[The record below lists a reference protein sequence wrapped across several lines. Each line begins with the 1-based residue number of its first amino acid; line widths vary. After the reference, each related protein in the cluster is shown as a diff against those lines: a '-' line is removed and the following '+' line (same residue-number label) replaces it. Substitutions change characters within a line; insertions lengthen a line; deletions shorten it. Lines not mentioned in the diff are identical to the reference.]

1 METIRKI
8 THDLAIAG
16 QIGPEQLKQIAQE
29 GFKSVLNLQTPEEKG
44 FLVNEQQQVEDL
56 GLNYMHMPIA
66 LDAINHDDITI
77 QVLQKIAE
85 LAKPVLV
92 HCSSDVRAAA
102 MVLMYIATRQGV
114 PLDKALKQAEKLGL
128 FKKVSHVS

>member
-16 QIGPEQLKQIAQE
+16 QIGSEQLKQIAQE
-29 GFKSVLNLQTPEEKG
+29 GFKSVLNLQTPDEIG
-44 FLVNEQQQVEDL
+44 FLINEQQQVEDL
-56 GLNYMHMPIA
+56 GLCYVHMPIA
-66 LDAINHDDITI
+66 LDAINHNDLTT
-77 QVLQKIAE
+77 QVLQQMAD
-85 LAKPVLV
+85 LAKPILV

-114 PLDKALKQAEKLGL
+114 PLDQALQQAEKLGL

>member
-16 QIGPEQLKQIAQE
+16 QIGPDQLKQIAQE
-29 GFKSVLNLQTPEEKG
+29 GFKSVLNLQTPDEIG
-44 FLVNEQQQVEDL
+44 FLINEQQQVEDL
-56 GLNYMHMPIA
+56 GLCYVHMPIA
-66 LDAINHDDITI
+66 LDNINHNDLTT
-77 QVLQKIAE
+77 QVLQQMAE
-85 LAKPVLV
+85 LAKPILV

-114 PLDKALKQAEKLGL
+114 PLDQALQQAEKLGL